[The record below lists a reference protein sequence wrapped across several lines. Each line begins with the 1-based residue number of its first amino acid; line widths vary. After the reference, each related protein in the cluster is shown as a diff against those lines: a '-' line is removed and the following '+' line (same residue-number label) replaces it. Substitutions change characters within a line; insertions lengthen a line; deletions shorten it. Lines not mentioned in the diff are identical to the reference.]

1 MCCYLIAIG
10 FVLRLF
16 VGSTVTAIPLSMWIV
31 SMTFLLALFLALDH
45 ADHQKHT
52 RIEIQGYEHM
62 NAVSMVW
69 RDSGGVKILLLM
81 LATVLVDLLF
91 FSLTIEDAQ
100 ITFRYAL
107 RFAEGYDLGMWNRSG
122 PPVEGFTSLLWTLY
136 LSAFGPTLDV
146 MVYAAK
152 ITGILAHMLVVALF
166 FVLYQGF
173 AWISEGD
180 TARGQKDAKLAVN
193 LFKGN
198 ERFAAHG
205 FLFTSLALALF
216 LPLAWY
222 ASSGMEILLF
232 IALIALVVFLP
243 LLSGNGL
250 LLAVLSV
257 LLILTR
263 PDGVLFAFASALYY
277 WLVTREKKFIAVAV
291 LVITAF
297 VLLTLFRLY
306 YFGHPMPNTYY
317 AKSANSIGLMHIK
330 LGVVYFFKYFVNYF
344 YLFIPLAFLLLK
356 RLREALRPQEQEQ
369 KQKAGKNFL
378 ENSFVL
384 LIFAGI
390 VLYYLIIAK
399 AGGDNLVPFPFW
411 RHTLNVLPL
420 MLFCSF
426 FAVAA
431 VAHRYRLLLSW
442 GGVLLMPLLGSYPQF
457 QAQRLQRAVVNGLDG
472 YPGLHHDYNNN
483 ALLLWLKEI
492 SDNDTRISSS
502 KAGDLPLTVDAYH
515 IDALGLNDKFIAHHG
530 SFDTG
535 GALDSK
541 TDMDYVLQQ
550 RPDIIE
556 GYMEAS
562 KILQQQDLD
571 EVLSDHKKM
580 NFETLFHPIFQR
592 EYLIISNAPY
602 HAFDRILFIHKDFYH
617 QLEKSHQLD
626 QGPLVTVIAPDG
638 LIAAARA
645 LAGRS

>member
-1 MCCYLIAIG
+1 
-10 FVLRLF
+10 
-16 VGSTVTAIPLSMWIV
+16 
-31 SMTFLLALFLALDH
+31 
-45 ADHQKHT
+45 
-52 RIEIQGYEHM
+52 M

-107 RFAEGYDLGMWNRSG
+107 RFAEGYDFGMWNRSG
-122 PPVEGFTSLLWTLY
+122 PPVEGFTTLLWMLY

-173 AWISEGD
+173 ARTSEGD

-222 ASSGMEILLF
+222 ASSGMETLLF

-317 AKSANSIGLMHIK
+317 AKSANAIGLMHIK
-330 LGVVYFFKYFVNYF
+330 FGVIYFFQYFVNYF
-344 YLFIPLAFLLLK
+344 YLFIPLALLLLK

-390 VLYYLIIAK
+390 VFYYLIIAK
-399 AGGDNLVPFPFW
+399 AGADAHFPFW

-442 GGVLLMPLLGSYPQF
+442 GMLLLLLLMPLLGSYPQS
-457 QAQRLQRAVVNGLDG
+457 QAQWLQRAVGDGLDG
-472 YPGLHHDYNNN
+472 YPRLHHDYNNN

-492 SDNDTRISSS
+492 SDNDTRISTAL
-502 KAGDLPLTVDAYH
+502 AGALPLTVDAYH
-515 IDALGLNDKFIAHHG
+515 IDVLGLNDQVIAHHG

-535 GALDSK
+535 GPPDSK

-556 GYMEAS
+556 GYMKAR

-571 EVLSDHKKM
+571 EVLSVRKKM